1 MIDLSLLEDF
11 VMGAGESLEEMEAA
25 LLSLE
30 STPNDN
36 ELLNTI
42 FRAIHTIKG
51 AAQFVGL
58 EKASALS
65 HALEDLLD
73 LLREGK
79 KQATLEII
87 EILIQAKDRIN
98 LLVNDL
104 ERSQTEETEVDDL
117 IAKLNVHL
125 GIETAEETEVDDK
138 TQALI
143 NNKEEEADISSFLSN
158 DEESIDLNTFLPDED
173 ISSFLSE
180 EDTPSFLLDDTSE
193 NSTPFLPEENISSFL
208 PQENESE
215 SISDFLSETNE
226 NIDSFLPEEN
236 EKESISDFL
245 SETNENESI
254 SDFLSET
261 NESESISNFLSETNE
276 NIEKDFSPFIE
287 TEVDHLTTQ
296 ISTNEELILPEEEY
310 DQELFGIFISQL
322 QEKFTFLKDFTA
334 QLKTTYNKKEL
345 LVNIIQA
352 LENLKFSSN
361 YMVYEELTHFYG
373 GWINKVSNSQ
383 EDLAITED
391 VSFSYMEKNL
401 LRLQD
406 IFPQL
411 KNIETKDKDIE
422 QDLSQAIAI
431 NSLDAE
437 SVKNRILGELTFV
450 NDLEPTNPTVD
461 ISNGASNTKNTEDD
475 LFNRLSSAL
484 DVSMI
489 EQSIT
494 SEPINEVFGAL
505 LNSTEKQRTQLKATK
520 EKKSII
526 EVKTLA
532 EANKTE
538 RPKIVEIPKQQ
549 KTSVDTNTAKS
560 QRQEK
565 TEQPILQEKNNKKPI
580 KAATSNNNEKVF
592 KKSIR
597 VDADKIDSLMNQVGE
612 LIVDRAYFFQL
623 ATEISELQQYLKESG
638 LGQKDLKPVRTFA
651 YRFSEAIIS
660 LGRTSNELQEGVMKV
675 RMLPMA
681 QIFNRFPRLVHDVA
695 NTNNKKV
702 NLEVRGEETE
712 LDKMIIEEVADPLM
726 HMIRNAIGH
735 GIELP
740 KDRLKA
746 GKPETGTLVLEAYH
760 ESNHIVIEVTD
771 DGRGIDIERI
781 KIKAEQMELFT
792 KEELDR
798 MGDNDLTRFIMMPGF
813 STAKEISS
821 TSGRGVGMDVVKK
834 NIEKLNGTIDVESK
848 IGVETKMRLKIPLT
862 LAIIPALLVKVGI
875 DSSTIPLANVEET
888 LRVNEDDVSIMEET
902 EVMYLRGKTVPIFR
916 LATLFSIESDNKI
929 GSGDFFVVIVNTG
942 TQTIGLM
949 VDALIGQEEVV
960 IKPLADYLHEKN
972 CFSGATII
980 GDGRI
985 SLILDIYELI
995 NMTTDK
1001 QIKKHRRQ
1009 EQKSFAGLENEG

>member
-30 STPNDN
+30 SNPNDN

-58 EKASALS
+58 EKSSALS

-87 EILIQAKDRIN
+87 EILIQAKDRLS

-104 ERSQTEETEVDDL
+104 ERSQTEETDVDDL
-117 IAKLNVHL
+117 ITKLNVHL
-125 GIETAEETEVDDK
+125 GVAPPEENSDDK
-138 TQALI
+138 TETI
-143 NNKEEEADISSFLSN
+143 IEDDEEETDISSFLLD
-158 DEESIDLNTFLPDED
+158 DEENTELDTFLSDDEED
-173 ISSFLSE
+173 VSSFLSE
-180 EDTPSFLLDDTSE
+180 EDNSTFLLDDVSE
-193 NSTPFLPEENISSFL
+193 EPNPFLSEENISSFL
-208 PQENESE
+208 TDESENEAASA
-215 SISDFLSETNE
+215 FLSA
-226 NIDSFLPEEN
+226 
-236 EKESISDFL
+236 
-245 SETNENESI
+245 
-254 SDFLSET
+254 
-261 NESESISNFLSETNE
+261 TNE
-276 NIEKDFSPFIE
+276 NIEKDSPPPIEIE
-287 TEVDHLTTQ
+287 TDNSATQ
-296 ISTNEELILPEEEY
+296 IATNEELRLPEEEY

-322 QEKFTFLKDFTA
+322 QEKFTLLNDCTA

-345 LVNIIQA
+345 LYNVMQA
-352 LENLKFSSN
+352 LENLKFSAN
-361 YMVYEELTHFYG
+361 YMAYEELTHFYA
-373 GWINKVSNSQ
+373 GWINKVSDSQ
-383 EDLAITED
+383 EDLMITAD
-391 VSFSYMEKNL
+391 VSFSYMEENL
-401 LRLQD
+401 LRLQN

-411 KNIETKDKDIE
+411 KVIDTKDKAIE
-422 QDLSQAIAI
+422 QNLSQAIAI
-431 NSLDAE
+431 NSLDTKNETLGAE
-437 SVKNRILGELTFV
+437 LAFI
-450 NDLEPTNPTVD
+450 NDLVSENPTVD
-461 ISNGASNTKNTEDD
+461 TSNTASKTENTEND

-505 LNSTEKQRTQLKATK
+505 LNSTATEKQEKQKKQLETK
-520 EKKSII
+520 KDLIL

-532 EANKTE
+532 EANKE
-538 RPKIVEIPKQQ
+538 RPKIAEDSKQQ
-549 KTSVDTNTAKS
+549 RIISDTNTGV
-560 QRQEK
+560 QEQK
-565 TEQPILQEKNNKKPI
+565 KIEQPILQEKENKKAT
-580 KAATSNNNEKVF
+580 KAATNSNSEKVF

-623 ATEISELQQYLKESG
+623 ATEISELQQYLKETG

-702 NLEVRGEETE
+702 NLEIRGEETE

-740 KDRLKA
+740 EDRLKA
-746 GKPETGTLVLEAYH
+746 GKPEIGKLVLEAYH

-781 KIKAEQMELFT
+781 KLKAEKMELFT
-792 KEELDR
+792 REELDR
-798 MGDNDLTRFIMMPGF
+798 MNDNDLTRFIMMPGF

-848 IGVETKMRLKIPLT
+848 KGVETKMRLKIPLT

-875 DSSTIPLANVEET
+875 DSFTIPLANVEET
-888 LRVNEDDVSIMEET
+888 LRVDESDVSIMEET

-916 LATLFSIESDNKI
+916 LATLFSLQSDNKI

-960 IKPLADYLHEKN
+960 IKPLADYLHEQN

-1001 QIKKHRRQ
+1001 QIRKHRRQ
-1009 EQKSFAGLENEG
+1009 EQKSLAGLEYKD

>member
-98 LLVNDL
+98 LLVGDL

-125 GIETAEETEVDDK
+125 GIEAAEENLDDK
-138 TQALI
+138 TQAI
-143 NNKEEEADISSFLSN
+143 VEDNDEETDISSFLSN
-158 DEESIDLNTFLPDED
+158 EEDGELTAFLPDDED
-173 ISSFLSE
+173 LSSFLSE
-180 EDTPSFLLDDTSE
+180 EDSSSFLLGEDTSE
-193 NSTPFLPEENISSFL
+193 NSTPFLAEENLSTFL
-208 PQENESE
+208 TEENED
-215 SISDFLSETNE
+215 ISAFLSETND
-226 NIDSFLPEEN
+226 NIAKDTPPPLIEI
-236 EKESISDFL
+236 K
-245 SETNENESI
+245 TNNS
-254 SDFLSET
+254 STSLA
-261 NESESISNFLSETNE
+261 N
-276 NIEKDFSPFIE
+276 
-287 TEVDHLTTQ
+287 
-296 ISTNEELILPEEEY
+296 TNEELILPEEEY

-322 QEKFTFLKDFTA
+322 QEKFTVLNDCTA
-334 QLKTTYNKKEL
+334 QLKTTHNKKEL
-345 LVNIIQA
+345 LDKAIKA
-352 LENLKFSSN
+352 LENLKFSAN
-361 YMVYEELTHFYG
+361 YMTYEELTHFYG
-373 GWINKVSNSQ
+373 GWINKVSDSQ
-383 EDLAITED
+383 EDLTITGE
-391 VSFSYMEKNL
+391 VSLSFMEKNL
-401 LRLQD
+401 LRLQS

-411 KNIETKDKDIE
+411 KIIETKDKDIE
-422 QDLSQAIAI
+422 QNLSQAI
-431 NSLDAE
+431 NLLDTKDE
-437 SVKNRILGELTFV
+437 TLGELAFI
-450 NDLEPTNPTVD
+450 NDLVSQNQTIET
-461 ISNGASNTKNTEDD
+461 SNDTKNNDVSNREDNEDD

-494 SEPINEVFGAL
+494 SEPINEVFEAL
-505 LNSTEKQRTQLKATK
+505 LNSTEKQRKQLKATTEK
-520 EKKSII
+520 ESKESII
-526 EVKTLA
+526 EIKTLA
-532 EANKTE
+532 EANKE
-538 RPKIVEIPKQQ
+538 EQLKIVEIPKQQ
-549 KTSVDTNTAKS
+549 KTSIDTKAESPVQK
-560 QRQEK
+560 K
-565 TEQPILQEKNNKKPI
+565 IEQPVLQEKDNKK
-580 KAATSNNNEKVF
+580 ATKVTASSSNEKVF

-623 ATEISELQQYLKESG
+623 ATEISELQQYLKETG

-660 LGRTSNELQEGVMKV
+660 LGRTSNELQEGVMKI

-740 KDRLKA
+740 EDRLKA
-746 GKPETGTLVLEAYH
+746 GKPEIGTLVLEAYH

-781 KIKAEQMELFT
+781 KLKAEQMELFT

-848 IGVETKMRLKIPLT
+848 KGVETKMRLKIPLT
-862 LAIIPALLVKVGI
+862 LAIISALLVKVGI
-875 DSSTIPLANVEET
+875 DSFTIPLANVEET
-888 LRVNEDDVSIMEET
+888 LRVNEDDVSIMEDT

-916 LATLFSIESDNKI
+916 LATLFSIESNNKI

-960 IKPLADYLHEKN
+960 IKPLADYLHEQN

-1001 QIKKHRRQ
+1001 QIRKHRRQ
-1009 EQKSFAGLENEG
+1009 EQKSFAGLEN

>member
-1 MIDLSLLEDF
+1 M
-11 VMGAGESLEEMEAA
+11 A
-25 LLSLE
+25 
-30 STPNDN
+30 
-36 ELLNTI
+36 
-42 FRAIHTIKG
+42 
-51 AAQFVGL
+51 
-58 EKASALS
+58 
-65 HALEDLLD
+65 
-73 LLREGK
+73 
-79 KQATLEII
+79 
-87 EILIQAKDRIN
+87 
-98 LLVNDL
+98 
-104 ERSQTEETEVDDL
+104 
-117 IAKLNVHL
+117 
-125 GIETAEETEVDDK
+125 
-138 TQALI
+138 
-143 NNKEEEADISSFLSN
+143 
-158 DEESIDLNTFLPDED
+158 
-173 ISSFLSE
+173 
-180 EDTPSFLLDDTSE
+180 
-193 NSTPFLPEENISSFL
+193 
-208 PQENESE
+208 
-215 SISDFLSETNE
+215 
-226 NIDSFLPEEN
+226 
-236 EKESISDFL
+236 
-245 SETNENESI
+245 
-254 SDFLSET
+254 
-261 NESESISNFLSETNE
+261 
-276 NIEKDFSPFIE
+276 
-287 TEVDHLTTQ
+287 
-296 ISTNEELILPEEEY
+296 
-310 DQELFGIFISQL
+310 
-322 QEKFTFLKDFTA
+322 
-334 QLKTTYNKKEL
+334 
-345 LVNIIQA
+345 
-352 LENLKFSSN
+352 
-361 YMVYEELTHFYG
+361 YEELTHFYS
-373 GWINKVSNSQ
+373 GWINKVSDSQ
-383 EDLAITED
+383 EDLTITGE
-391 VSFSYMEKNL
+391 VSLSFMEENL
-401 LRLQD
+401 LRLQN

-411 KNIETKDKDIE
+411 KIIETKNKDIE
-422 QDLSQAIAI
+422 QNLSQAI
-431 NSLDAE
+431 NSLDTKDE
-437 SVKNRILGELTFV
+437 TLGELAFI
-450 NDLEPTNPTVD
+450 NDMVSQDQVIATSTD
-461 ISNGASNTKNTEDD
+461 TKNNDVSNEDD

-505 LNSTEKQRTQLKATK
+505 LNSTEKQRKQLKATTEK
-520 EKKSII
+520 ESII

-532 EANKTE
+532 EANKE
-538 RPKIVEIPKQQ
+538 EPSKIVEIPKQQ
-549 KTSVDTNTAKS
+549 KTSIDTNAAS
-560 QRQEK
+560 QIQK
-565 TEQPILQEKNNKKPI
+565 KIEQPVLQEKDNKKATKI
-580 KAATSNNNEKVF
+580 AASSSNEKVF

-702 NLEVRGEETE
+702 NLEIRGEETE

-740 KDRLKA
+740 EDRLKL
-746 GKPETGTLVLEAYH
+746 GKPETGNLVLEAYH

-781 KIKAEQMELFT
+781 KIKAEQMALFT
-792 KEELDR
+792 KEELGR
-798 MGDNDLTRFIMMPGF
+798 MDDNDLTRFIMMPGF

-848 IGVETKMRLKIPLT
+848 KGVETKMRLKIPLT

-875 DSSTIPLANVEET
+875 DSFTIPLANVEET
-888 LRVNEDDVSIMEET
+888 LRVNESDVSIMEET

-916 LATLFSIESDNKI
+916 LATLFSIESNNKI

-960 IKPLADYLHEKN
+960 IKPLADYLHEQN

-995 NMTTDK
+995 NMTTNK
-1001 QIKKHRRQ
+1001 QIRKHRRQ
-1009 EQKSFAGLENEG
+1009 EQKSWAGLENEG

>member
-30 STPNDN
+30 STPNDS

-98 LLVNDL
+98 LLVGDL
-104 ERSQTEETEVDDL
+104 ERTQTEETEVNDL

-125 GIETAEETEVDDK
+125 GIEAAEEDLDDT
-138 TQALI
+138 TQAI
-143 NNKEEEADISSFLSN
+143 VEDNEEETDISSFLSN
-158 DEESIDLNTFLPDED
+158 EEDGELNAFLSDDED
-173 ISSFLSE
+173 LSSFLSE
-180 EDTPSFLLDDTSE
+180 EDSTSFLSEEDNTSFLLGEDTNE
-193 NSTPFLPEENISSFL
+193 NSTSFLAEENLNTFL
-208 PQENESE
+208 
-215 SISDFLSETNE
+215 T
-226 NIDSFLPEEN
+226 EEN
-236 EKESISDFL
+236 EDISA
-245 SETNENESI
+245 
-254 SDFLSET
+254 
-261 NESESISNFLSETNE
+261 FLSETNE
-276 NIEKDFSPFIE
+276 NIEKDVPPPLIE
-287 TEVDHLTTQ
+287 IEVDNS
-296 ISTNEELILPEEEY
+296 STLVSSNEELIVPEEEY

-322 QEKFTFLKDFTA
+322 QEKFTVLNDCTT
-334 QLKTTYNKKEL
+334 QLKITHNKKEL
-345 LVNIIQA
+345 LEKVIKS
-352 LENLKFSSN
+352 LENLKFSAN
-361 YMVYEELTHFYG
+361 YMAYEELTHFYG
-373 GWINKVSNSQ
+373 GWINKVSDSQ
-383 EDLAITED
+383 EDLTITGE
-391 VSFSYMEKNL
+391 VSLSFMEENL
-401 LRLQD
+401 LRLQN

-411 KNIETKDKDIE
+411 EIIEAKKIDEDKDIE
-422 QDLSQAIAI
+422 QNLSQAI
-431 NSLDAE
+431 NSLDTKDE
-437 SVKNRILGELTFV
+437 TLGELAFI
-450 NDLEPTNPTVD
+450 NDLVSQNQIIEASSETKNND
-461 ISNGASNTKNTEDD
+461 ASNTSSNEDD

-489 EQSIT
+489 EESIT

-505 LNSTEKQRTQLKATK
+505 LNSTEKQRKQLNATK
-520 EKKSII
+520 EKESIESII

-532 EANKTE
+532 EANKE
-538 RPKIVEIPKQQ
+538 PSPKIIEAPKQQ
-549 KTSVDTNTAKS
+549 TRVNTNTESPVQK
-560 QRQEK
+560 K
-565 TEQPILQEKNNKKPI
+565 IEQPVLQEKDNKKET
-580 KAATSNNNEKVF
+580 KVTTSNSSEKVF

-735 GIELP
+735 GIESP
-740 KDRLKA
+740 EDRAKV
-746 GKPETGTLVLEAYH
+746 GKPETGKLVLEAYH

-781 KIKAEQMELFT
+781 KFKAEQMALFT

-798 MGDNDLTRFIMMPGF
+798 MDDNDLTRFIMMPGF

-848 IGVETKMRLKIPLT
+848 KGVETKMRLKIPLT

-875 DSSTIPLANVEET
+875 DSFTIPLANVEET
-888 LRVNEDDVSIMEET
+888 LRVNEIDVSIMEET

-916 LATLFSIESDNKI
+916 LATLFSIESNNKI

-960 IKPLADYLHEKN
+960 IKPLADYLHEQN

-995 NMTTDK
+995 NMTTEK
-1001 QIKKHRRQ
+1001 QIRKHRRQ
-1009 EQKSFAGLENEG
+1009 EQKSLAGLENEG